1 MRLARASSRKITE
14 KTRKEW
20 HMLAYVI
27 FLLYLCTRN
36 LCEALK
42 EQEIY
47 GKFSEVDSS
56 WRGLFKVVQ

>member
-1 MRLARASSRKITE
+1 M
-14 KTRKEW
+14 
-20 HMLAYVI
+20 AYACI
-27 FLLYLCTRN
+27 CHFFLLILRRN